1 MNWYQRFCRCVEENF
16 CCKTVDGVFYL
27 WGFLTLV
34 DLGAGILIAES
45 VSEAYPNTIWPI
57 LVFLFSFWLAGW
69 LFLRSVHACFLMGE
83 KESRQRH
90 IEKAPLNW
98 ERFESKADKSAP
110 VLDFEIY
117 ERGLIYSKLTP
128 WQQVMGDRN
137 FLCGRLKPSGW
148 EFQEF
153 QAQYDKQHNSFRR
166 YEFHFKRGETL
177 LCIEA
182 DLNGYDINME
192 KLQKMDEIA
201 EIGIYQKTV
210 LADDLDII
218 RQVRHYLEGDKYG

>member
-16 CCKTVDGVFYL
+16 CCKTVDGVFCL
-27 WGFLTLV
+27 WGFLTLAV
-34 DLGAGILIAES
+34 LGGGWLIAES

-57 LVFLFSFWLAGW
+57 LVILFTFWLVGW
-69 LFLRSVHACFLMGE
+69 FFLRIIHAYFHMKE
-83 KESRQRH
+83 KEANQQY

-117 ERGLIYSKLTP
+117 ERCLIYSKLTP

-153 QAQYDKQHNSFRR
+153 QTLYDKKHHSFRR
-166 YEFHFKRGETL
+166 YEFHFKRGKTL
-177 LCIEA
+177 LCVESN
-182 DLNGYDINME
+182 LNGYDIRTE
-192 KLQKMDEIA
+192 ILQKMDEIA
-201 EIGIYQKTV
+201 GIGVYQK
-210 LADDLDII
+210 LALTDDLEII
-218 RQVRHYLEGDKYG
+218 RQVKHYLEGDKYG